1 MRRIPQI
8 VKCPV
13 CGLEV
18 SAVPGVETARSS
30 CGRKIFIP
38 PILSRYGGCTA
49 KSEEVERLLDK
60 VRRRGATLEEEALL
74 EFFKQAGLL
83 EC

>member
-1 MRRIPQI
+1 MLQLQPQDI
-8 VKCPV
+8 HP
-13 CGLEV
+13 
-18 SAVPGVETARSS
+18 
-30 CGRKIFIP
+30 
-38 PILSRYGGCTA
+38 GGCTA